1 MAIWGQLYKI
11 SLAQGFYLVLIFQV
25 CPKGVELYVIELYN
39 LYVISNNKITTTGNK
54 KKKKNFSLIQR
65 KALNIDPG

>member
-1 MAIWGQLYKI
+1 MATWGQLYKI

-54 KKKKNFSLIQR
+54 KKNFSLIQR